1 MPFLLSLL
9 GGFVSSVVIKAMLVR
24 AVVALGLAA
33 VTYTG
38 ISIGF
43 ASLVTHVNSNLG
55 GVSASTFAFL
65 SLCHVPQALSVVLSS
80 YLAALTLKG
89 LTSAGAVTKVGIS
102 PVAGTVFSPGTF

>member
-9 GGFVSSVVIKAMLVR
+9 GGFVSSVVIRAMLVR

-43 ASLVTHVNSNLG
+43 SSLVTHVNAGMG
-55 GVSASTFAFL
+55 GVAVSTLAFL

-80 YLAALTLKG
+80 YLAAMTLRG
-89 LTSAGAVTKVGIS
+89 LTSVGAVTKLGIS
-102 PVAGTVFSPGTF
+102 SAPGTVFSPGTF